1 MLEVF
6 LGPAFYIF
14 TLFTTLLLLAVGWIA
29 GRTAERRHLRSLDRR
44 ERQLA
49 GVVCTDLKSF
59 PGRSPELSGAT
70 LVLGATVIASD
81 YMKSFL
87 ASFRLIFGGEVRSFQ
102 SLVTRGRRE
111 ALARML
117 TSAYTQGYDAVCNV
131 RFETSDVGAMS
142 GATGAMVEVIAYG
155 TAYRLCSPGS
165 PAPSAGGGV

>member
-1 MLEVF
+1 MLEALLVSLIYTLIPVF
-6 LGPAFYIF
+6 
-14 TLFTTLLLLAVGWIA
+14 LLAVGWIA
-29 GRTAERRHLRSLDRR
+29 GRTAERRHVRSLDRR

-59 PGRSPELSGAT
+59 PGRSPDLPGGK

-87 ASFRLIFGGEVRSFQ
+87 AGIRLVFGGEVKSFQ
-102 SLVTRGRRE
+102 TMVTRGRRE
-111 ALARML
+111 ALVRML

-142 GATGAMVEVIAYG
+142 GTTGAMVEVIAYG
-155 TAYRLCSPGS
+155 TAYRMRASGPP
-165 PAPSAGGGV
+165 PAPAGGGV